1 MLNSK
6 RSALQV
12 LFVPQRAQKYHLNA
26 VLQYSGSSPCLY
38 SLRVSPQ
45 AGPTEGQGAAREVKT
60 NTSKGDR
67 SVVRTTL
74 TFLRSVGFGVWF
86 FFFPFPGC
94 CTLQGVFSITET
106 SCKPRLY
113 TRPYAIQESIT
124 FLSVSGEAFA
134 SPAQRGR
141 YKQPEIIRILASVFI
156 KIPINQKSSFLLF
169 FPIVKCQICSKC
181 SQ

>member
-74 TFLRSVGFGVWF
+74 TFLRSVGLGVWWF
-86 FFFPFPGC
+86 FSLSRLLYFTGSLLNYRDIMQASFIHPSVRDPGEHYIS
-94 CTLQGVFSITET
+94 LRFRRGIRLPSTE
-106 SCKPRLY
+106 R
-113 TRPYAIQESIT
+113 
-124 FLSVSGEAFA
+124 
-134 SPAQRGR
+134 
-141 YKQPEIIRILASVFI
+141 
-156 KIPINQKSSFLLF
+156 
-169 FPIVKCQICSKC
+169 
-181 SQ
+181 